1 MSNGAVA
8 GGAAG
13 GAAGAAAMV
22 NAVKASGAIV
32 KLEPMEFLKILNRAE
47 NLLVVY
53 AEARVF
59 FTIKYKYLTSY
70 KGLFFYTSSASPLSI
85 PGRFETVSAKNIWI
99 PG

>member
-1 MSNGAVA
+1 MSNGAIA

-13 GAAGAAAMV
+13 GAAAAAAIA

-32 KLEPMEFLKILNRAE
+32 KLEPMEFIKILNRADKP
-47 NLLVVY
+47 LVVY
-53 AEARVF
+53 AYARVF
-59 FTIKYKYLTSY
+59 FSSRHKYLTSY

-85 PGRFETVSAKNIWI
+85 PGRIEMVVAKNIWI